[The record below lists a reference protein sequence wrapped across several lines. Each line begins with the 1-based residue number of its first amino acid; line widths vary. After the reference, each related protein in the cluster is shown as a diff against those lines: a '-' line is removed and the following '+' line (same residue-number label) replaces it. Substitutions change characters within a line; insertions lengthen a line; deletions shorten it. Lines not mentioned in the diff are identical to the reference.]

1 MDFGEHIKNVRAGQD
16 LTQQQMADRLN
27 VSRQAISNWE
37 NNRNLPDIEMLIEIA
52 TVFDLTLDE
61 LILGGRDM
69 NNMTK
74 KLINDG
80 SETKRVELSL
90 KCIKIGAALLVLAIV
105 SFVGALI
112 GPVMFENLF
121 VAASYLSFFGSAV
134 AFLVAGVKNVICTFK
149 NKKEN
154 SVQ

>member
-1 MDFGEHIKNVRAGQD
+1 MDFGAQIKSVRAGRD
-16 LTQQQMADRLN
+16 LTQQQMADQLN

-52 TVFDLTLDE
+52 KVFDLTLDE

-90 KCIKIGAALLVLAIV
+90 KCIRIGAALLVLAIL

-112 GPVMFENLF
+112 GPVSFENFF
-121 VAASYLSFFGSAV
+121 VAASYLSFFGSVV
-134 AFLVAGVKNVICTFK
+134 AFLVAGVKNFICTFK
-149 NKKEN
+149 NRKKN
-154 SVQ
+154 SKP